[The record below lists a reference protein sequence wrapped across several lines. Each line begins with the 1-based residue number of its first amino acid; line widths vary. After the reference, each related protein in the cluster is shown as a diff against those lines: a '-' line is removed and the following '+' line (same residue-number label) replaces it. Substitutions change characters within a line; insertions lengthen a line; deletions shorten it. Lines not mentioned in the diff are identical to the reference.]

1 MICKPT
7 YLLILMLIFTPT
19 LSGCAFVAGA
29 AAGGAAGYMLKDKGY
44 DVRSPVTHEHSE
56 SGHD

>member
-1 MICKPT
+1 MKLKPS
-7 YLLILMLIFTPT
+7 YLLILLLICT
-19 LSGCAFVAGA
+19 LILPGCSFVAGA